1 MNKKKQQMIL
11 IAMGAVLVVLI
22 IAIVLLTSH
31 AAETPTN
38 NASVGT
44 SSQTK
49 KDPNLDKVALPQLE
63 AQVASNES
71 EVEIK
76 TTDGDI
82 TVKLFNQYAPL
93 AVENFLTHARQN
105 YYNNTVFHRVIADF
119 MIQGGDP
126 KGNGSGGHSIW
137 YDKND
142 SIDSG
147 HGFKDE
153 ISSSLYNI
161 RGALTMANAGPNTNG
176 SQFFINQNAK
186 NQTKQL
192 DANNYPKKIADAYKN
207 GGNPSLDGNYTVFG
221 QVTSGMATVDKIA
234 TANVKNSGEGSTPV
248 KPVKIIS
255 MKILKEAK

>member
-1 MNKKKQQMIL
+1 MNKKKQYIILTAMGTIL
-11 IAMGAVLVVLI
+11 IILI
-22 IAIVLLTSH
+22 IGIVILTSH
-31 AAETPTN
+31 ANQTPTSD
-38 NASVGT
+38 AST
-44 SSQTK
+44 STPSQTK
-49 KDPNLDKVALPQLE
+49 KDPNLDKVPLPQLDT
-63 AQVASNES
+63 QVASNES
-71 EVEIK
+71 EVKIT

-93 AVENFLTHARQN
+93 AVENFLTHAKQN

-137 YDKND
+137 YDKNN

-161 RGALTMANAGPNTNG
+161 RGALTMANSGPNTNG
-176 SQFFINQNAK
+176 SQFFINQNVK
-186 NQTKQL
+186 NQTQQL
-192 DANNYPKKIADAYKN
+192 DTNNYPKKIVDAYQK
-207 GGNPSLDGNYTVFG
+207 GGNPSLDGSYTVFG
-221 QVTSGMATVDKIA
+221 QVISGMASVDKIA
-234 TANVKNSGEGSTPV
+234 TAKVKTGGEGSTPV

-255 MKILKEAK
+255 IKILKEAK